1 MRLTVVVRLQKSIEK
16 RMPRPGSL
24 SGARKAFGRRD
35 AYPKAERQIMPRPGS
50 LAGVRE
56 ALGRL
61 DAHTEAQTDRQ

>member
-35 AYPKAERQIMPRPGS
+35 AHPHAERKLMPQPGG